1 MGDIQRRDFLK
12 LAGASTGAVIASG
25 LFHDQLLAGTLPP
38 PGLGLFEDRFGV
50 SKEMLQ
56 KVLATALSKGADFA
70 DLFLEYKTA
79 NRVVMEDDIIKESD
93 EDIVL
98 GIGIRVLNGQ
108 QTGYG
113 YTSDLSLE
121 KMNQAATTAAAIA
134 ASQAKGGIAGLEAVT
149 PRRQVYEMKG
159 SFAESNLNDRIAMVK
174 EAYAAAGAHDKRVTK
189 VVAML
194 TDELQY
200 VTIAN
205 SEGLLVS
212 DARPQARLYV
222 FATAEANGN
231 RVTGTGN
238 AGGRVGTGFYRKAGS
253 TPKEIGTDAAK
264 EAMILLQAVNPV
276 PGDQP
281 VVCGNKNSGVMV
293 HEAVGHPF
301 EADDIWR
308 KLSIMW
314 DKLGKK
320 VADPK
325 VTIYDDAT
333 IPHYRGSLNIDDEGT
348 ETRKVMLI
356 ENGKLTGFLQDRL
369 SARIL
374 GMEPN
379 GHGRRQSFRNMPLPR
394 MNNTVLA
401 AGDSDPEEIIASVKK
416 GFYAD
421 SYQGGMVQDTGKF
434 TFSVNLGYLIEDG
447 KLTAPVKNATLI
459 GMNTQILT
467 EIDMIGNDTAFF
479 LGTCGKG
486 GQRAEVTAGT
496 PTFKIRQMTV
506 GGRA

>member
-1 MGDIQRRDFLK
+1 MGEIERREFLK
-12 LAGASTGAVIASG
+12 LAGAGTGAVIASG
-25 LFHDQLLAGTLPP
+25 LFHDRLLAGSLPS
-38 PGLGLFEDRFGV
+38 PGLGLFEERFGV
-50 SKEMLQ
+50 SKEMVQ
-56 KVLATALSKGADFA
+56 KVLNTALSKGGDFA
-70 DLFLEYKTA
+70 DLFLEYTTS
-79 NRVVMEDDIIKESD
+79 NQVVMEDDIIKESD
-93 EDIVL
+93 EDITL
-98 GIGIRVLNGQ
+98 GIGIRVLKGQ

-113 YTSDLSLE
+113 YTSDLTLD
-121 KMNQAATTAAAIA
+121 KMNQAALTAAAIA
-134 ASQAKGGIAGLEAVT
+134 AAGAQSKVAGLETVT
-149 PRRQVYEMKG
+149 PKKQVYDTKA
-159 SFAESNLNDRIAMVK
+159 SFADASLNDRIAMVK
-174 EAYAAAGAHDKRVTK
+174 EAYAAAGAHDKRITK

-194 TDELQY
+194 GDQLQY

-212 DARPQARLYV
+212 DARPQARLKV
-222 FATAEANGN
+222 FATAEEKGN
-231 RVTGTGN
+231 RVTGTCN
-238 AGGRVGTGFYRKAGS
+238 AGGRVGTAFFAKSGS

-264 EAMILLQAVNPV
+264 EAMILLEAVSPV

-308 KLSIMW
+308 KISIMW
-314 DKLGKK
+314 DKLGSR

-333 IPHYRGSLNIDDEGT
+333 IPTFRGSMNVDDEGT
-348 ETRKVMLI
+348 ETRKVVLI
-356 ENGKLTGFLQDRL
+356 EDGKLTGFLQDRL

-401 AGDSDPEEIIASVKK
+401 PGDSDPEEIIKSVKK

-459 GMNTQILT
+459 GMNTQILN
-467 EIDMIGNDTAFF
+467 EIEMIGNDLAFF

-486 GQRAEVTAGT
+486 GQGAAVSAGT

>member
-1 MGDIQRRDFLK
+1 MEEIERREFLK
-12 LAGASTGAVIASG
+12 LAGAGAGAVLASG
-25 LFHDQLLAGTLPP
+25 LFHDRLLAGALPP

-56 KVLATALSKGADFA
+56 GVLDSALSKGGDFA
-70 DLFLEYKTA
+70 DLYLEYTTS

-93 EDIVL
+93 EDITL

-121 KMNQAATTAAAIA
+121 KMKQAALTAAAIA
-134 ASQAKGGIAGLEAVT
+134 AAPTTREIPGLETAQ
-149 PRRQVYEMKG
+149 PSKQVYDTKS
-159 SFAESNLNDRIAMVK
+159 SFAEASLGDRIAMVE
-174 EAYAAAGAHDKRVTK
+174 EAYTAAGAHDKRVTK
-189 VVAML
+189 VVAVL

-212 DARPQARLYV
+212 DARPQARLFV
-222 FATAEANGN
+222 FATAEDKGH

-238 AGGRVGTGFYRKAGS
+238 AGGRVGTGFFAKAGS
-253 TPKEIGTDAAK
+253 TPKEIGADAAK
-264 EAMILLQAVNPV
+264 EAMILLQAVDPL

-308 KLSIMW
+308 KISIMW
-314 DKLGKK
+314 NKLGTK
-320 VADPK
+320 VADSK

-333 IPHYRGSLNIDDEGT
+333 IPFFRGSLNVDDEGT

-356 ENGKLTGFLQDRL
+356 ENGMLTGFLQDRL

-374 GMEPN
+374 GMESN
-379 GHGRRQSFRNMPLPR
+379 GHGRRQSFRDMPLPR

-401 AGDSDPEEIIASVKK
+401 PGDSDPEEIIGSVKK

-434 TFSVNLGYLIEDG
+434 TFSVNLGYRIEDG

-459 GMNTQILT
+459 GMNTQILN
-467 EIDMIGNDTAFF
+467 EIEMIGNDPAFF

-486 GQRAEVTAGT
+486 GQRAAVSAGT
-496 PTFKIRQMTV
+496 PTFKIRRMTV